1 MGVAMEYGPEEK
13 LAEAVAERACLIGVA
28 VALRKK
34 VAELEAELEVAEL
47 RLAGVH
53 EADIALFAEEL
64 PF

>member
-1 MGVAMEYGPEEK
+1 
-13 LAEAVAERACLIGVA
+13 LIGVA

-53 EADIALFAEEL
+53 EADLALFGAEL